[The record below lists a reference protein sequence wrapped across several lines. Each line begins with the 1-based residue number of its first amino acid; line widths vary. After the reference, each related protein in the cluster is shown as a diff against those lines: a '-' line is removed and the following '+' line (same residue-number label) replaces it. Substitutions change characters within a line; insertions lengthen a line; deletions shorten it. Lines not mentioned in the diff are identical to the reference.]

1 MKKKHSTQGQ
11 FYVEDLACGDP
22 SWMRVP
28 VDNFVF
34 IYEDGYEVRFTA
46 CGGRTICSYGR
57 KPRIK
62 DVWFDTY
69 PEALRRMADILE
81 KRGIDNRCL

>member
-1 MKKKHSTQGQ
+1 MKRGHSTRGQ

-22 SWMRVP
+22 GWMRVP

-46 CGGRTICSYGR
+46 HGGRTVCSYGR